1 MYNSA
6 FEYTKMALNSDK
18 QPNDSFFDRITLRR
32 LMKQKK
38 LAEQK
43 QVCVL
48 YTYCNGMSEIFHE

>member
-32 LMKQKK
+32 LMMQKK
-38 LAEQK
+38 LLEQK
-43 QVCVL
+43 Q
-48 YTYCNGMSEIFHE
+48 